1 MEIHIGPLV
10 LTIKE
15 ALGASGVI
23 FFAGGIW
30 RDIRSMKRTL
40 TRHGKYL
47 VNDRD
52 VLLKITTEHNKNHG
66 ANIQVPVA
74 TNGPA
79 T

>member
-10 LTIKE
+10 LTLKE
-15 ALGASGVI
+15 AIGGAGII
-23 FFAGGIW
+23 FMAGGIW
-30 RDIRSMKRTL
+30 RDIRSTKKMVA
-40 TRHGKYL
+40 RHGKYL

-74 TNGPA
+74 NNGSA
-79 T
+79 R